1 MLSDIEEYVKEHP
14 NEKILI
20 CIEQHG
26 NPDGSSWNWWTK
38 EEWLKLANISEN
50 IKIWS
55 IRCYFGTAFDNDN
68 IYNQKSSV
76 SWFSNLSTGN
86 MTVNEA
92 INNSLNKDLWFHEM
106 EIYTRL
112 NYPVSVTP
120 LTESM
125 EYTDWNTWE
134 TETWKI
140 WLAQNNEWQGD
151 NYDNNYA

>member
-1 MLSDIEEYVKEHP
+1 V
-14 NEKILI
+14 
-20 CIEQHG
+20 
-26 NPDGSSWNWWTK
+26 
-38 EEWLKLANISEN
+38 
-50 IKIWS
+50 
-55 IRCYFGTAFDNDN
+55 RCYFGTAFDNDN

-112 NYPVSVTP
+112 NYPVSVSP

-125 EYTDWNTWE
+125 EYTNWNTWE

-151 NYDNNYA
+151 NSDNSDNNYA